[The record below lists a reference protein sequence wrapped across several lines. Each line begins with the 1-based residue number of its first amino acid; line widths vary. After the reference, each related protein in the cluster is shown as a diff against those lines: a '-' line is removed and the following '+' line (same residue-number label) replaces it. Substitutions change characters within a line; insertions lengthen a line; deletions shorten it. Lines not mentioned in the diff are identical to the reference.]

1 MKSQSSNR
9 SFGLLFFIVFI
20 VVGLWP
26 VIKGE
31 AANIYLILIS
41 LFFLILG
48 LINSKILSPFNKAW
62 IKFGEILG
70 LIIAPII
77 MALVYFIILTPISL
91 IVRMLG
97 KDLLGLKFL
106 KKQDTYWTRRKKKI
120 RYNEKTVL
128 NDRFFER
135 ILGIFKRKKKILAI
149 TNYNCPSFIW
159 SVNCF
164 EPRISSGS
172 IHIYNFL
179 SDIYFRHISILSR

>member
-41 LFFLILG
+41 LFFLIFG

-62 IKFGEILG
+62 IKLGEILG

-106 KKQDTYWTRRKKKI
+106 KKQDTYWIKRVKK
-120 RYNEKTVL
+120 
-128 NDRFFER
+128 
-135 ILGIFKRKKKILAI
+135 LGTMKKQ
-149 TNYNCPSFIW
+149 F
-159 SVNCF
+159 
-164 EPRISSGS
+164 
-172 IHIYNFL
+172 
-179 SDIYFRHISILSR
+179 

>member
-31 AANIYLILIS
+31 TANIYLILIS
-41 LFFLILG
+41 LFFLIFG

-62 IKFGEILG
+62 VKFGEILG

-106 KKQDTYWTRRKKKI
+106 KKQDTYWT
-120 RYNEKTVL
+120 
-128 NDRFFER
+128 
-135 ILGIFKRKKKILAI
+135 KRKKKLG
-149 TNYNCPSFIW
+149 TMKKQF
-159 SVNCF
+159 
-164 EPRISSGS
+164 
-172 IHIYNFL
+172 
-179 SDIYFRHISILSR
+179 

>member
-31 AANIYLILIS
+31 TANIYLILIS
-41 LFFLILG
+41 LFFLIFG

-62 IKFGEILG
+62 IKLGEILG

-91 IVRMLG
+91 IVRLFG

-106 KKQDTYWTRRKKKI
+106 KKQDTYWIKRVKK
-120 RYNEKTVL
+120 
-128 NDRFFER
+128 
-135 ILGIFKRKKKILAI
+135 LGTMKKQ
-149 TNYNCPSFIW
+149 F
-159 SVNCF
+159 
-164 EPRISSGS
+164 
-172 IHIYNFL
+172 
-179 SDIYFRHISILSR
+179 

>member
-31 AANIYLILIS
+31 TANIYLILIS
-41 LFFLILG
+41 LFFLIFG

-62 IKFGEILG
+62 IKLGEILG
-70 LIIAPII
+70 LIISPII

-91 IVRMLG
+91 ILRMLG

-106 KKQDTYWTRRKKKI
+106 KKQDTYWT
-120 RYNEKTVL
+120 
-128 NDRFFER
+128 
-135 ILGIFKRKKKILAI
+135 KRKKKLG
-149 TNYNCPSFIW
+149 TMKKQF
-159 SVNCF
+159 
-164 EPRISSGS
+164 
-172 IHIYNFL
+172 
-179 SDIYFRHISILSR
+179 

>member
-20 VVGLWP
+20 VLGLWP

-41 LFFLILG
+41 LFFLIFG

-91 IVRMLG
+91 IVRMFG
-97 KDLLGLKFL
+97 KDLLGLQFL
-106 KKQDTYWTRRKKKI
+106 KKQDTYWIKRVKK
-120 RYNEKTVL
+120 
-128 NDRFFER
+128 
-135 ILGIFKRKKKILAI
+135 LGTMKKQ
-149 TNYNCPSFIW
+149 F
-159 SVNCF
+159 
-164 EPRISSGS
+164 
-172 IHIYNFL
+172 
-179 SDIYFRHISILSR
+179 

>member
-1 MKSQSSNR
+1 MKSNSSNR
-9 SFGLLFFIVFI
+9 SFGLLFFIVFM

-26 VIKGE
+26 TIKGE
-31 AANIYLILIS
+31 TANIYLILIS
-41 LFFLILG
+41 LFFLIFG

-106 KKQDTYWTRRKKKI
+106 KKQDTYWT
-120 RYNEKTVL
+120 
-128 NDRFFER
+128 
-135 ILGIFKRKKKILAI
+135 KRKKKLG
-149 TNYNCPSFIW
+149 TMKKQF
-159 SVNCF
+159 
-164 EPRISSGS
+164 
-172 IHIYNFL
+172 
-179 SDIYFRHISILSR
+179 

>member
-9 SFGLLFFIVFI
+9 SFGLLFFIFFI
-20 VVGLWP
+20 VFGLWP

-41 LFFLILG
+41 LFFLIFG

-91 IVRMLG
+91 IVRMFG

-106 KKQDTYWTRRKKKI
+106 KKQDTYWT
-120 RYNEKTVL
+120 
-128 NDRFFER
+128 
-135 ILGIFKRKKKILAI
+135 KRKKKLG
-149 TNYNCPSFIW
+149 TMKKQF
-159 SVNCF
+159 
-164 EPRISSGS
+164 
-172 IHIYNFL
+172 
-179 SDIYFRHISILSR
+179 

>member
-70 LIIAPII
+70 SVIAPII
-77 MALVYFIILTPISL
+77 MALVFFVFLTPISFL
-91 IVRMLG
+91 VRVFG
-97 KDLLGLKFL
+97 KDLLGIKFN
-106 KKQDTYWTRRKKKI
+106 KKKNPI
-120 RYNEKTVL
+120 
-128 NDRFFER
+128 
-135 ILGIFKRKKKILAI
+135 
-149 TNYNCPSFIW
+149 
-159 SVNCF
+159 
-164 EPRISSGS
+164 GS
-172 IHIYNFL
+172 IEIKNL
-179 SDIYFRHISILSR
+179 VQ

>member
-1 MKSQSSNR
+1 MKSQGSNR

-26 VIKGE
+26 LIKGE
-31 AANIYLILIS
+31 TANIYLILIS
-41 LFFLILG
+41 LFFLIFG

-91 IVRMLG
+91 IVRMFG

-106 KKQDTYWTRRKKKI
+106 KKQDTYWIKRVKK
-120 RYNEKTVL
+120 
-128 NDRFFER
+128 
-135 ILGIFKRKKKILAI
+135 LGTMKKQ
-149 TNYNCPSFIW
+149 F
-159 SVNCF
+159 
-164 EPRISSGS
+164 
-172 IHIYNFL
+172 
-179 SDIYFRHISILSR
+179 

>member
-62 IKFGEILG
+62 IKLGEILG
-70 LIIAPII
+70 LIIAQII

-106 KKQDTYWTRRKKKI
+106 KKQDTYWT
-120 RYNEKTVL
+120 
-128 NDRFFER
+128 
-135 ILGIFKRKKKILAI
+135 KRKKKLG
-149 TNYNCPSFIW
+149 TMKKQF
-159 SVNCF
+159 
-164 EPRISSGS
+164 
-172 IHIYNFL
+172 
-179 SDIYFRHISILSR
+179 